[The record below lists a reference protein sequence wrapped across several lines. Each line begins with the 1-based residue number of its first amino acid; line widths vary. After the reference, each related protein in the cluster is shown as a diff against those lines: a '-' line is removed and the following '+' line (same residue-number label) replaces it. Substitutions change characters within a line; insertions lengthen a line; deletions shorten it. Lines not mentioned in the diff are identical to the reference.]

1 MTRQSTKCAALLAVF
16 VTLYVAHVVCQC
28 SREPV
33 QVRAM

>member
-1 MTRQSTKCAALLAVF
+1 MTRRPILPAALLAAF